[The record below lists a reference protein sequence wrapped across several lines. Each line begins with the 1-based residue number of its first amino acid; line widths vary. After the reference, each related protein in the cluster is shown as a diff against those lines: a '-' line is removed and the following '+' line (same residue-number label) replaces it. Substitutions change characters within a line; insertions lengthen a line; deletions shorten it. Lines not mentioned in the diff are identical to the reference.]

1 VFLERNVGVIMGDKI
16 NEWKEVRGES
26 RSYIS
31 SVVVFGARVVR
42 TEWFK
47 TDKRYVVKIGVGLRR

>member
-1 VFLERNVGVIMGDKI
+1 MGDKI

-47 TDKRYVVKIGVGLRR
+47 TDKCYVVKIGVGLRR